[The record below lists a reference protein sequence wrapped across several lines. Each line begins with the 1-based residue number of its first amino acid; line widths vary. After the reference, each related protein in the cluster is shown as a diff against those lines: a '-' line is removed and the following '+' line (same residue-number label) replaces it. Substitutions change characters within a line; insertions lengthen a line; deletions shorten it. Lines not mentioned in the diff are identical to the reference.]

1 MIKKRGKNV
10 LIFHGKP
17 VHGAIFDM
25 DGTMFDT
32 ERLRFQTLQQAS
44 QELIGQEF
52 SHEYLM
58 QCLGLSAT
66 TAEQLAQRLYGVN
79 VPYKEIRKRADEMEL
94 EHIRKHGVPIKKGLV
109 QVLERLRK
117 SGLRMAVATSSRRV
131 IAEEY
136 LINANVYKF
145 FDVITCG
152 DEVEQ
157 GKPHPEIFLKAAGQL
172 HLDAN
177 QCLMFEDSENGL
189 TSAHMAEGL
198 TILLKDIK
206 EPNDEMLAKANFY
219 YDQMYDFLTD
229 LDQFIP
235 VMDMP
240 EIQEPFPQSLNQLTV
255 GIHGFGAIGGG
266 YIAQILSH
274 WDGYTKPKRI
284 IASTRNSLFREAVNA
299 FGTYSIRYGQFSY
312 DERIENMT
320 IVDSDHEQHMLEM
333 YVHSSLIALC
343 LPEEAIEAE
352 SKIIA
357 KGLYARFNS
366 TLEICKEPLTFL
378 IILNKVGAK
387 YLVMKHLRKAL
398 LELTNDEDVTEH
410 ILKEHYFCD
419 TVVNR
424 MVSKLSNQNL
434 YRQLRIKHNF
444 LEQHLADVEQDD
456 HVEIEDCNKLTQ
468 IQQNQASLYVDN
480 MRRNF
485 QPGHILQ
492 SMDLILFHSEI
503 DMPIY
508 VEKGSPLLEKL
519 RQVVLVDQITDI
531 QLIKNRLWNGVH
543 AMLAWYASL
552 LGYDS
557 IGIATG
563 DSSVKAFA
571 ENLCTE
577 VKQGLAIILPKYAKD
592 LDRMA
597 QSFLDSCEYAFKD
610 PCQRVARDPL
620 RKLSHNERVM
630 ASIAV
635 NIHHGLPHKNL
646 LKGAALGYAYAI
658 QFLGITET
666 DAIKHL
672 QEQIQNL
679 DISTAQKEQLEVGL
693 TQLIRYLFSEQ
704 GIKPLHMNVTSSKI
718 TNTQYA

>member
-1 MIKKRGKNV
+1 M

-66 TAEQLAQRLYGVN
+66 TAEKLAQRLYGVD

-117 SGLRMAVATSSRRV
+117 SGLRMAVATSSRRA

-157 GKPHPEIFLKAAGQL
+157 GKPHPEIFLKAASQL

-189 TSAHMAEGL
+189 TSAHTSKGL

-206 EPNDEMLAKANFY
+206 EPNDEMLEKAHFY
-219 YDQMYDFLTD
+219 YDQMYDFLID

-235 VMDMP
+235 VMDTP

-320 IVDSDHEQHMLEM
+320 IVDSDNEQQMLEM
-333 YVHSSLIALC
+333 YTHSSLIALC
-343 LPEEAIEAE
+343 LPEQAIEPE

-366 TLEICKEPLTFL
+366 QLETCIEPLTFL

-387 YLVMKHLRKAL
+387 YLVMKHLKEAL

-444 LEQHLADVEQDD
+444 LEQHLEDVEQEDQI
-456 HVEIEDCNKLTQ
+456 EIEDCNKLNQ
-468 IQQNQASLYVDN
+468 EQLNQASIYVDN

-492 SMDLILFHSEI
+492 SMDLILFHSET

-531 QLIKNRLWNGVH
+531 Q
-543 AMLAWYASL
+543 
-552 LGYDS
+552 
-557 IGIATG
+557 
-563 DSSVKAFA
+563 
-571 ENLCTE
+571 
-577 VKQGLAIILPKYAKD
+577 
-592 LDRMA
+592 
-597 QSFLDSCEYAFKD
+597 
-610 PCQRVARDPL
+610 
-620 RKLSHNERVM
+620 
-630 ASIAV
+630 
-635 NIHHGLPHKNL
+635 
-646 LKGAALGYAYAI
+646 
-658 QFLGITET
+658 
-666 DAIKHL
+666 
-672 QEQIQNL
+672 
-679 DISTAQKEQLEVGL
+679 
-693 TQLIRYLFSEQ
+693 
-704 GIKPLHMNVTSSKI
+704 
-718 TNTQYA
+718 